1 MKVFV
6 PYRRVYPPSLS
17 RREKDDLMK
26 GRSVEL
32 DGNLKEGDV
41 FLMRSGG
48 EGIIVQCLRSD
59 GETFTLRRM
68 TSEELLF
75 CISSKEGIREAS

>member
-1 MKVFV
+1 MKVFI

-17 RREKDDLMK
+17 SREKDDLMQ

-41 FLMRSGG
+41 FLMRCRG
-48 EGIIVQCLRSD
+48 EGIIVQCLRSN

-75 CISSKEGIREAS
+75 CISSKESIREAS